1 MNNTIRK
8 IILNN
13 GTRELVP
20 ITEKVYER
28 CIIMNKFN
36 EYFKSLHISVE
47 SYITDNN
54 IINIILDSDNK
65 PLIYDNKYYIVQYND
80 NTSKYITIFPVTEF
94 NKLIFKNMR
103 NYSNFISKADLKKKI
118 TNTIKTSYTKDLY
131 DY

>member
-1 MNNTIRK
+1 MMNNTIRK

-36 EYFKSLHISVE
+36 EYFKSLYISVE
-47 SYITDNN
+47 SYITDNH

-65 PLIYDNKYYIVQYND
+65 SLIYDNKYYIVQYND

-94 NKLIFKNMR
+94 NKLIFKNIR
-103 NYSNFISKADLKKKI
+103 NYSNFISQADLKKKI
-118 TNTIKTSYTKDLY
+118 TNTIKTSYTENY
-131 DY
+131 N

>member
-1 MNNTIRK
+1 MMKNTIRK

-20 ITEKVYER
+20 ITENIYER

-36 EYFKSLHISVE
+36 KYFKALYVSVE
-47 SYITDNN
+47 SYITDND
-54 IINIILDSDNK
+54 IINIILDSDNN

-80 NTSKYITIFPVTEF
+80 NTSKYITIFPVTKL

-103 NYSNFISKADLKKKI
+103 NSPNFISKADLNKKI
-118 TNTIKTSYTKDLY
+118 TNTIKISYNEN
-131 DY
+131 